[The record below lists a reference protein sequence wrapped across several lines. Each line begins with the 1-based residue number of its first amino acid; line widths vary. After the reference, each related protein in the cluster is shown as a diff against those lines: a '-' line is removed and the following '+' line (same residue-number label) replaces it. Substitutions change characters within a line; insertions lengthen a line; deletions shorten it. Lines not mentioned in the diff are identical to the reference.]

1 MKSTGYVLLQD
12 ESNDLNGALQELR
25 TKEELLDVTLAC
37 EDETIEAHKVVLS
50 ASSLFFQ
57 SIFKKTKQPHPF
69 IYLRGVFYKDL
80 VALLDYIY
88 TGKAQIASDDV
99 NRFMQVGRDLK
110 VKSLSSEEN
119 DDSVSNENITEAIH
133 QIEAVIDGLSPKV
146 HLDKHLTN
154 AAPEIEN
161 EKDELKKTCEIE
173 SFSCEVSAED
183 DDFDQNKGDVKG
195 NKKQEDGIKNKEQL
209 WAEISK
215 RIKKISNDKG
225 TGWKCNVCG
234 KIYKKK
240 DKLKNHVEIHLDCF
254 NYVCIHCKKEHKTRS
269 ALSGHMY
276 YQHKGLK

>member
-12 ESNDLNGALQELR
+12 ESNDFNRALQELR

-99 NRFMQVGRDLK
+99 NRFIQVGRDLK

-133 QIEAVIDGLSPKV
+133 QVEAVIDRLSPKV
-146 HLDKHLTN
+146 LLDENLSN
-154 AAPEIEN
+154 AVPEIKNEN
-161 EKDELKKTCEIE
+161 DDRLENKKCEIE
-173 SFSCEVSAED
+173 SSSCEVSTQD
-183 DDFDQNKGDVKG
+183 YNLDQNKGDVQE
-195 NKKQEDGIKNKEQL
+195 NLKQENGIKNKEQL
-209 WAEISK
+209 LAEISK
-215 RIKKISNDKG
+215 
-225 TGWKCNVCG
+225 
-234 KIYKKK
+234 
-240 DKLKNHVEIHLDCF
+240 KN
-254 NYVCIHCKKEHKTRS
+254 
-269 ALSGHMY
+269 
-276 YQHKGLK
+276 